1 MSVRSK
7 LVERA
12 YTSVATFSADLARVF
27 TSEIGVQPAG
37 DTAELQMQISG
48 RAPELSLEQ
57 REKRKLAKRIIKA
70 IQPALEDAI
79 KKESELNG
87 KPFEKELKDLDLILE
102 NSVSS
107 RRASISG
114 GSAEQETPEKVVVTN
129 GVNGD
134 NEEQAQAITKAE
146 PGDESPHVASADATD
161 DMVML
166 DANQQEAPN
175 PVDNDPGP
183 APAPMAAAASMPGSE
198 SENIQA
204 VDAHVVSDPTTIGII
219 KDDESDSSQLPS
231 QAMAAQQGPPT
242 PPLSFEEDQQLP
254 LAQGGIMWYM
264 QPFDPIGTTIH
275 EERWTGR
282 DVMRGMSEELSEL
295 DEDELNDLVDNELEE
310 GTEAVPNGTCNAGSD
325 VPAEEQKVKVH
336 RTRRRWR
343 GFK

>member
-114 GSAEQETPEKVVVTN
+114 GSAEQENPEKDRKSVV
-129 GVNGD
+129 
-134 NEEQAQAITKAE
+134 
-146 PGDESPHVASADATD
+146 
-161 DMVML
+161 
-166 DANQQEAPN
+166 
-175 PVDNDPGP
+175 
-183 APAPMAAAASMPGSE
+183 
-198 SENIQA
+198 
-204 VDAHVVSDPTTIGII
+204 
-219 KDDESDSSQLPS
+219 
-231 QAMAAQQGPPT
+231 
-242 PPLSFEEDQQLP
+242 
-254 LAQGGIMWYM
+254 
-264 QPFDPIGTTIH
+264 
-275 EERWTGR
+275 
-282 DVMRGMSEELSEL
+282 
-295 DEDELNDLVDNELEE
+295 
-310 GTEAVPNGTCNAGSD
+310 
-325 VPAEEQKVKVH
+325 
-336 RTRRRWR
+336 
-343 GFK
+343 